1 MSGYTF
7 QKGDTGLTR
16 DGRKFEVVADVRP
29 RIDKP
34 PRLLVVVRNDD
45 GTDNVGARDL
55 EGRWHYDSK
64 AESAL
69 DLIAPTKKVWVIRAE
84 ITYNGPATAI
94 SWEYND
100 AQAAQNTFKQLT
112 REGVVGYKNA
122 TIEEKE
128 VPCQRSTS

>member
-7 QKGDTGLTR
+7 RKGDTGRTR

-29 RIDKP
+29 RMDKP
-34 PRLLVVVRNDD
+34 ARLLVVVRNDD
-45 GTDNVGARDL
+45 GTDNVGVRDL

-69 DLIAPTKKVWVIRAE
+69 DLMCPTEKVWIVRGE
-84 ITYNGPATAI
+84 TSFSHSVKAI
-94 SWEYND
+94 SWEYPD
-100 AQAAQNTFKQLT
+100 ANEARKAFGRLSGDNTC
-112 REGVVGYKNA
+112 YNNI